1 MKRRVGLALASIV
14 LLASASASAQ
24 MSDNE
29 KKAAARAAYTEG
41 VEYQDKGKFAEAL
54 ADFEKAEKLY
64 DAPTHLLHIA
74 QCQAQL
80 QKLVEASETYETLS
94 HKTLEKGAPDAF
106 KQAQDQ
112 GNKDLEALKPR
123 IPTLRVSIKPDPS
136 TLQDL
141 KINLNDKQMP
151 TEMVG
156 IARPINPGTYKITAS
171 AKDYGTKDPALLEIK
186 EKDAKS
192 IDLTLEKGVV
202 VAGAAGTAGSDTVVK
217 PAPVDETGPTPT
229 GLLIGVRPLGFMPF
243 GKVDAKTSFKDFA
256 GIGAG
261 GAIEVIGRV
270 VKNFLVGGTIQGGIM
285 SGPDHY
291 TPPNTDPALATALKA
306 DVNATT
312 EYVGVIAGYMLD
324 VDHVTPLAFINGGY
338 RFIQRSVTV
347 HLPANIDK
355 NLDDSVSGIEG
366 GLHAGVSIPAGPMR
380 IVPLVNF
387 DGGQFAARD
396 CVTADKLGGAAPT
409 GAALNNCTAPDGG
422 IFFMAGVS
430 VGVYYHLD
438 FGRPKAA
445 SSQKIKSL
453 THFAF

>member
-1 MKRRVGLALASIV
+1 MKRRVGLALASVI
-14 LLASASASAQ
+14 LLSTVCANAQ
-24 MSDNE
+24 MSENE

-41 VEYQDKGKFAEAL
+41 VDYQEHGKFAEAL

-74 QCQAQL
+74 QCQTQL
-80 QKLVEASETYETLS
+80 NKLVEATETYETLS

-151 TEMVG
+151 IEMIG

-171 AKDYGTKDPALLEIK
+171 AKDYGTKDAALLEIK

-192 IDLTLEKGVV
+192 IDLTLEKGVI
-202 VAGAAGTAGSDTVVK
+202 VAGTGTGGTDTVVK

-229 GLLIGVRPLGFMPF
+229 GLLIGVRPLGFLPF
-243 GKVDAKTSFKDFA
+243 GDVDSKTSFKDYA

-261 GAIEVIGRV
+261 AAIEVIGRV
-270 VKNFLVGGTIQGGIM
+270 VKNFLVGGTIQGGVM
-285 SGPDHY
+285 SGPNSY
-291 TPPNTDPALATALKA
+291 SPPNTDQSVKAQTAN
-306 DVNATT
+306 VSATT
-312 EYVGVIAGYMLD
+312 EFVGVIAGYMLD
-324 VDHVTPLAFINGGY
+324 VDHVTPVAFIQGGY
-338 RFIQRSVTV
+338 RFIQRSITITDTQ
-347 HLPANIDK
+347 ATINITH
-355 NLDDSVSGIEG
+355 DSVKGLEG

-380 IVPLVNF
+380 IAPLLNF
-387 DGGQFAARD
+387 DAGQFAVRD
-396 CVTADKLGGAAPT
+396 CVTNAAGIASGAVC
-409 GAALNNCTAPDGG
+409 NAPDGG
-422 IFFMAGVS
+422 FFFMAGVS

-438 FGRPKAA
+438 FGRPKPGSA
-445 SSQKIKSL
+445 QKSKNL
-453 THFAF
+453 TRFMF